1 MIKKGVIL
9 TTNLLVSKAEEASI
23 LEGAT
28 VLKDDLK
35 NTWEGYSDRIIS
47 KSFKFTSATSL
58 GDEKQFVIKLS
69 DGEPVGIHTVFVIF
83 PAYSILT

>member
-1 MIKKGVIL
+1 MIKKGVFL

-28 VLKDDLK
+28 VLMDDLK
-35 NTWEGYSDRIIS
+35 KTWEGYGDRIIS
-47 KSFKFTSATSL
+47 KSFKLNSATSV

-69 DGEPVGIHTVFVIF
+69 DGEPVGIHTVFVMF
-83 PAYSILT
+83 PA